1 MRNKSGP
8 SIDPRRTPDN
18 LAGIVSGPVA
28 LLGSRDGRTS
38 RSPVGERE
46 REGERGGGRG
56 GERDIY
62 ISLIVLIK
70 EYCQWNQCKS
80 GVAG

>member
-1 MRNKSGP
+1 MWSAQTL
-8 SIDPRRTPDN
+8 SN

-38 RSPVGERE
+38 RTSVGERE

-56 GERDIY
+56 RERERY

>member
-1 MRNKSGP
+1 MWSAQTL
-8 SIDPRRTPDN
+8 SN

-38 RSPVGERE
+38 RTSVGERE
-46 REGERGGGRG
+46 REREREGEGEGER
-56 GERDIY
+56 ERD